1 MECVRW
7 MRRGGG
13 MWWMKG
19 EGEMM
24 IGNAIRREL
33 VAVVGVGL
41 LVVGVPGGTAGAFQ
55 DQNAPQSQSNA
66 APPDNS
72 GSQGGDNSSQGSS
85 DAADSSAS
93 SAPVAA
99 PLSADQLD
107 ALVAPIALYP
117 DNLVA
122 QILAASTFPDQVAIA
137 DYWVSQNQNLTGSAL
152 GSAVDSQTGDP
163 DGKAITQF
171 PDVPDT

>member
-1 MECVRW
+1 MNAARRLEQVRRRWVEAVAVMRWVDGTRW
-7 MRRGGG
+7 MDVVDDQER
-13 MWWMKG
+13 
-19 EGEMM
+19 EMT
-24 IGNAIRREL
+24 ISNAIRRDL
-33 VAVVGVGL
+33 VAVVGVAL
-41 LVVGVPGGTAGAFQ
+41 LVLGIPGGTAGAFQ
-55 DQNAPQSQSNA
+55 DQNAAQAQSNS

-85 DAADSSAS
+85 DASDTSAS

-122 QILAASTFPDQVAIA
+122 QILAASTFP
-137 DYWVSQNQNLTGSAL
+137 
-152 GSAVDSQTGDP
+152 
-163 DGKAITQF
+163 
-171 PDVPDT
+171 